1 MGSLENKEIIMS
13 LLRRRSVFAAKTE
26 GTIGTAESLTGSEGV
41 YNARDFSIT
50 PNIPIDRR
58 EGQGGF
64 NYAKGVPGAMQ
75 GTCTIVHDLQYDG
88 TNIPTW
94 ASVLLPACGYV
105 ATGGVFSPVS
115 RGPGGDG
122 LPKTLTLGHYH
133 DGKLKRLSGAMGNAV
148 FTFPTGQ
155 AAYVTFTFTGK
166 YFEDETDAALIT
178 PTYPTAPSLR
188 FADGGITWNSVGLC
202 TASAAVDLGNSV
214 IMRECAES
222 GNRTGYKS
230 ALITNRAPVITA
242 DPEAVLVATQ
252 NRELQW
258 TSAATAALAITIK
271 SVGDST
277 LVFSAPAAQI
287 ENKQPGNRNDMIT
300 DDITWLAT
308 KGSSPDT
315 ELIITFTADS

>member
-1 MGSLENKEIIMS
+1 MS
-13 LLRRRSVFAAKTE
+13 LLRRRAVFAAKTE
-26 GTIGTAESLTGSEGV
+26 ATIGTAESLTGSEGV

-50 PNIPIDRR
+50 PNIAFDRR

-64 NYAKGVPGAMQ
+64 NYEKSVPGGMQ
-75 GTCTIVHDLQYDG
+75 GTCTIVHDLQYNG
-88 TNIPTW
+88 TDIPTW

-105 ATGGVFSPVS
+105 ATAGVFSPVS
-115 RGPGGDG
+115 RGPGGSG

-133 DGKLKRLSGAMGNAV
+133 DGKLRKLSGAMGNAV

-166 YFEDETDAALIT
+166 YAEDETDTALIT
-178 PTYPTAPSLR
+178 PTYPTQDTLR

-202 TASAAVDLGNSV
+202 TASVAVDLGNTV
-214 IMRECAES
+214 IMRECAET

-230 ALITNRAPVITA
+230 ALITNRVPVIAA

-252 NRELQW
+252 NRDSQW
-258 TSAATAALAITIK
+258 VSASTAALAITLNAT
-271 SVGDST
+271 GNST
-277 LVFSAPAAQI
+277 LVFSALAAQI

-308 KGSSPDT
+308 KGSGHDT
-315 ELIITFTADS
+315 ELIITFTADTE